1 MHHPIENGGIETAC
15 WFPLVL
21 MSLRNRLY
29 NLEEFRKVC
38 VHGSGKDSGGK
49 GTITNIFF
57 LSHFFMQVQIMVSY

>member
-1 MHHPIENGGIETAC
+1 MLVS
-15 WFPLVL
+15 LVL

-49 GTITNIFF
+49 GTITNIFCSVTF
-57 LSHFFMQVQIMVSY
+57 LHAGTNNGKLLIHSKK